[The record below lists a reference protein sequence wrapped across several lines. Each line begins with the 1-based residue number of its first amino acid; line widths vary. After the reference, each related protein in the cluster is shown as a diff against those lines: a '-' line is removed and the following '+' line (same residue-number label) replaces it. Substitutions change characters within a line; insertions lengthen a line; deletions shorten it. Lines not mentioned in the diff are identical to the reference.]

1 MTEEE
6 LLREI
11 KRLNNGIDGISDDL
25 INVIEKYQREYERS
39 LYKINFDVEKGYIA
53 TNMSNY
59 RRAMSI
65 DAFSKLGFEQIGIS
79 YISQY
84 NNIADARINFA
95 SKIGVDTSLTFK
107 DLEILKQLKEID
119 LTSIY
124 AKGEELDN
132 AIKKAL
138 VNAVATGQ
146 SYEET
151 IKSIREDLLGAGD
164 KMGLLAKY
172 ADTYLRTSLF
182 GLSRMIDKEIYESV
196 GGFDKY
202 LYAGTI
208 DGKIRPFCVAH
219 VGNVYTEKQILKF
232 PEQNGS
238 GLDPWFAPGGWNCR
252 HFLIPANEIE

>member
-151 IKSIREDLLGAGD
+151 IKSIREDLLGAG
-164 KMGLLAKY
+164 
-172 ADTYLRTSLF
+172 
-182 GLSRMIDKEIYESV
+182 EIS
-196 GGFDKY
+196 
-202 LYAGTI
+202 
-208 DGKIRPFCVAH
+208 
-219 VGNVYTEKQILKF
+219 
-232 PEQNGS
+232 
-238 GLDPWFAPGGWNCR
+238 
-252 HFLIPANEIE
+252 